1 MQNRTRDQHLF
12 DRGPKRILALDGG
25 GIRGI
30 VTLQILRRIESLLRE
45 RSGGADDFRLCDYF
59 DLIGGTSTGAIIAAG
74 LAVGYSVEKLDDL
87 YRGLGRHVFKDE
99 LFRQGIFRA
108 KFSDR
113 PLRELLDREFGG
125 TTLGDDRVRTG
136 LAIMLKRLDTGS
148 PWIIHNNPQGK
159 YFRPRHGG
167 RAVANADYLLKDV
180 VRAST
185 AAPHYFDPERIPV
198 AGDLAGAFV
207 DGGVSPHNNPALQL
221 LLLATLEGYG
231 LRWPVGADNLLLV
244 SVGTASWDLRL
255 STEEVMGM
263 APAKLALRALSSLMG
278 DAAAFNELIL
288 QWLSASP
295 TARQIDREVGD
306 LCSDVLGASEPW
318 LTYLRYDP
326 QLDREWLKDRVG
338 LDLREDEVEGLRKM
352 DDPANLD
359 ALSGV
364 GAATAELVKKEHF
377 AARFDV

>member
-1 MQNRTRDQHLF
+1 MQHKTRDQHLF
-12 DRGPKRILALDGG
+12 DSGPKRILALDGG

-45 RSGGADDFRLCDYF
+45 RSGGDDDFRLCDYF

-74 LAVGYSVEKLDDL
+74 LAIGYSVDKLDQL
-87 YRGLGRHVFKDE
+87 YRGLGMHVFRDE

-108 KFSDR
+108 KFSER
-113 PLRELLDREFGG
+113 PLRELLEREFGA

-148 PWIIHNNPQGK
+148 PWIVHNNPKGR
-159 YFRPRHGG
+159 YFKPRQGG

-198 AGDLAGAFV
+198 TGDLAGAFV

-231 LRWPVGADNLLLV
+231 LRWPVGADNLLVV
-244 SVGTASWDLRL
+244 SVGTGSWDLRL
-255 STEEVMGM
+255 DTEEVMRM

-288 QWLSASP
+288 QWLSKSP

-326 QLDREWLKDRVG
+326 ELDSAWLKDRLG
-338 LDLREDEVEGLRKM
+338 LDLRDDQVEGLRKM
-352 DDPANLD
+352 DDPTNLD
-359 ALSGV
+359 ALARLGE
-364 GAATAELVKKEHF
+364 ATAALVKEAHF
-377 AARFDV
+377 AARFDI